1 MLYLP
6 SGYSPIDRSQLD
18 SRLQP
23 RDDMRGLGRILIDVP
38 GLSIDWTLHPDRR
51 DVRRWYARDITGQT
65 HAHAAWP
72 TILRSLAAGHP
83 QALGRRHW
91 GG

>member
-6 SGYSPIDRSQLD
+6 SDYGPLERSLIL
-18 SRLQP
+18 SRQDP
-23 RDDMRGLGRILIDVP
+23 RDDAREPGRILIDVP
-38 GLSIDWTLHPDRR
+38 NLSVDWTLHPDRR
-51 DVRRWYARDITGQT
+51 DVRRWRAVDLGGTVQ
-65 HAHAAWP
+65 AHAAWP
-72 TILRSLAAGHP
+72 TILRQIAAGQP

>member
-6 SGYSPIDRSQLD
+6 SDYGPIDRSLIPIRQDL
-18 SRLQP
+18 
-23 RDDMRGLGRILIDVP
+23 RDDMRKPGRILIDVP
-38 GLSIDWTLHPDRR
+38 GLSVDWTLHPDRR
-51 DVRRWYARDITGQT
+51 DVRRWRAVGLDGKVQ
-65 HAHAAWP
+65 AHAAWP
-72 TILRSLAAGHP
+72 TILRQLAAGQP